1 MSQLLI
7 DGCTL
12 LSPSMN
18 SKRRKKTWVFGML
31 CGRGKPLIRRGRY
44 LSTIPR
50 VYCSRPKPPGS
61 GTCCVSISRIARPIG
76 WSQIIRQFTILM
88 KLCHPKNCVSRHRLD
103 KVRIDKWLWA
113 ARFFKTRSLAKQAIE
128 GGKVHCDDQRVKPSK
143 EVALGL
149 TLRIRQ
155 GFDERTGRVTE
166 LSDQHRREPE
176 AALLYEE
183 TAESLAA
190 REEEAA
196 RRKAA
201 RSAQPFSDHR
211 PNKKERRQIHR
222 FQNQHRD
229 G

>member
-1 MSQLLI
+1 M
-7 DGCTL
+7 
-12 LSPSMN
+12 
-18 SKRRKKTWVFGML
+18 
-31 CGRGKPLIRRGRY
+31 
-44 LSTIPR
+44 
-50 VYCSRPKPPGS
+50 
-61 GTCCVSISRIARPIG
+61 
-76 WSQIIRQFTILM
+76 
-88 KLCHPKNCVSRHRLD
+88 D

-128 GGKVHCDDQRVKPSK
+128 GGKVHCDGQRVKPSK
-143 EVALGL
+143 EVAPGL

-155 GFDERTGRVTE
+155 GFDERTVRVTG
-166 LSDQHRREPE
+166 LSDQRRGAPE

-183 TAESLAA
+183 TAESVAA

-229 G
+229 R